1 MVAAGGIGNGQGIHK
16 ALSTGAS
23 AAALGTRFVATVESN
38 AHPEYKRALLAAYA
52 KDTALTICFQDG
64 WPATHHSSLIA
75 KSHLRHVGRGR
86 RPVAR

>member
-1 MVAAGGIGNGQGIHK
+1 VVAAGGIGNGQGIHK

-64 WPATHHSSLIA
+64 WAATHHSSLIA

-86 RPVAR
+86 MPVAR